1 VYLPERIYNNISN
14 WSLFGP
20 DLNGSCI
27 RSEHSSSDLKAC
39 DDQMI
44 GIEKPIVILL
54 GLSKFEIKKGK
65 RLIEIDYS
73 SDDRSRTTI
82 QVTRAR
88 TPRATP
94 HNP

>member
-1 VYLPERIYNNISN
+1 LPERIYNNISN
-14 WSLFGP
+14 RSLFGP
-20 DLNGSCI
+20 DINGSFI
-27 RSEHSSSDLKAC
+27 RSEQSSSDLNAC
-39 DDQMI
+39 DDQTI
-44 GIEKPIVILL
+44 GIEKLIVIVL
-54 GLSKFEIKKGK
+54 GLSKFEIEKGK
-65 RLIEIDYS
+65 RKIAIDYS